1 MNIPRPSDFAILD
14 LEFGVVNPGSDLRV
28 TMHEILEDLPSSLD
42 LIVSELEFDVGE
54 PGLLVRRPSHPPLE
68 DVSSTGDI
76 SDHLFHVEVLVQQQV
91 HSRKDRDG
99 TVPLPHVARV
109 VDELLVN
116 LELGVLEPQSV
127 VPMLDSEGSFPQRS
141 SSIDV
146 SLRLFP
152 LSVVDPNGDVPSRS
166 FDLVLELLA
175 LAEAV
180 IGQLGGVGDF
190 RLQRIDLRR
199 VLEVT
204 SLPED
209 LFGGDL
215 NIRRSFVPDTNLSLE
230 FDSVASQS
238 PRVSVGFPSLS
249 FTILLFFA

>member
-28 TMHEILEDLPSSLD
+28 TMHEILENLPSSLD

-54 PGLLVRRPSHPPLE
+54 PGLVVRRPSHPPLK
-68 DVSSTGDI
+68 DVSSAGDI

-152 LSVVDPNGDVPSRS
+152 LSVVDPNSDVPSRS
-166 FDLVLELLA
+166 FDLFLELLA

-180 IGQLGGVGDF
+180 IGGVGDF
-190 RLQRIDLRR
+190 GLRRIDLRR

>member
-1 MNIPRPSDFAILD
+1 
-14 LEFGVVNPGSDLRV
+14 
-28 TMHEILEDLPSSLD
+28 MHEILEDLPSSLD

-54 PGLLVRRPSHPPLE
+54 PGLVVRRPSHPPLE
-68 DVSSTGDI
+68 DVSSAGDI

-109 VDELLVN
+109 IDELVVH

-127 VPMLDSEGSFPQRS
+127 VPMLDSESSFPQRS
-141 SSIDV
+141 SSIEV

-152 LSVVDPNGDVPSRS
+152 LSVLGPNGDVPSRS

-180 IGQLGGVGDF
+180 IGELGGVGDF

-215 NIRRSFVPDTNLSLE
+215 NIRRSFVPDTSLSLE

-238 PRVSVGFPSLS
+238 PRVSVGFLSFS
-249 FTILLFFA
+249 FTILLFLA

>member
-28 TMHEILEDLPSSLD
+28 TMHEILENLPSSLD

-152 LSVVDPNGDVPSRS
+152 WSVVDPNGDVPSRS
-166 FDLVLELLA
+166 FDLFLELLA

-180 IGQLGGVGDF
+180 IGGVGDF
-190 RLQRIDLRR
+190 GLRRIDLRR

-215 NIRRSFVPDTNLSLE
+215 NIRRSFVPDTSLSLE